1 MNAFAFTRRTAREI
15 AREAPP
21 AAASAAAEVV
31 EAVRAGGDAAL
42 RSYAARFGDPAPREV
57 TTAEMLAA
65 LDAIPRDLR
74 AALERTH
81 ARIERFAEA
90 QKAALREFSY
100 RTGGFAVGQRL
111 IPLDSVGAYVP
122 SGAHPL
128 PSTAL
133 MTVTPARVA
142 GVGTV
147 VACTPRPTDVTMAA
161 CAIAGVDRLFVCGG
175 AQAIAALAYGTA
187 TMPRVAKIVGP
198 GNAYVAAAK
207 RAVAGACGTDLPAG
221 PSEVAVVA
229 GADADAEGVARSLLA
244 EAEHDPDAR
253 AYLVC
258 DDDRL
263 LAAVEVAIERQLATL
278 ATATVAGAALGASA
292 AVVCGS
298 LAECADAA
306 NLLAVEHVELHGPA
320 AETLAPRITC
330 CGALFV
336 GAPAAFGDYGI
347 GPNHTLPTNAAAR
360 YASGLS
366 VYDFLLVRPYARAL
380 EPEDDV
386 RADAALIAEAEGL
399 PGHRAA
405 LLAQSPDPR
414 HALNVS

>member
-207 RAVAGACGTDLPAG
+207 RAVG
-221 PSEVAVVA
+221 A
-229 GADADAEGVARSLLA
+229 GADADAEGGARSLLA

-263 LAAVEVAIERQLATL
+263 LAAVEAAIERQLATL